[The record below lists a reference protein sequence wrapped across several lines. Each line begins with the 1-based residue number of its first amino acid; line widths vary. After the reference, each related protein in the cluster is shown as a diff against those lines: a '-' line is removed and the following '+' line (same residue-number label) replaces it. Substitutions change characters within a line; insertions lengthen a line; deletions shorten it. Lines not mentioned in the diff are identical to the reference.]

1 MKSKCLILFVF
12 IMILLSGCSALSPES
27 VGSQIVEILENE
39 PIDSQGNNA
48 PTVDPTYEN
57 QRDNT
62 LSEELVIHRAEGD
75 SDWPTGD
82 WTSTS
87 GQFEP
92 VCWEMPLTNAEN
104 MYLRYTVSNPR
115 LVKNIADLN
124 KDCFLSDCVVFHYTG
139 DSVEEYTYP
148 EFVDENSELLHD
160 IKMVLIDVTVENPDA
175 ANNLGYQDP
184 NGNILPNQYVFTITP
199 IGMVSEEISF
209 QSSTPAYYSLR
220 NSCPEREDGFS
231 VEPGKSVSF
240 QLGYLI
246 SNRPDGSEIENSAL
260 GLTLE
265 GTKSVWWF
273 NLMLEDQK

>member
-1 MKSKCLILFVF
+1 MVSQDKVEEMTKNEEFLREYDIAVDHYESYMNSKDTWFAKNYPNNKEDVIAYFSAEYGLDQTIPIYSGGLG
-12 IMILLSGCSALSPES
+12 ILSGDHLKSASDLGIPLVAVGLLYKNGYFNQKINAYGMQES
-27 VGSQIVEILENE
+27 EYYNLDMYN
-39 PIDSQGNNA
+39 
-48 PTVDPTYEN
+48 
-57 QRDNT
+57 
-62 LSEELVIHRAEGD
+62 L
-75 SDWPTGD
+75 
-82 WTSTS
+82 
-87 GQFEP
+87 
-92 VCWEMPLTNAEN
+92 PLT
-104 MYLRYTVSNPR
+104 TV
-115 LVKNIADLN
+115 K
-124 KDCFLSDCVVFHYTG
+124 
-139 DSVEEYTYP
+139 
-148 EFVDENSELLHD
+148 DENGELIHD
-160 IKMVLIDVTVENPDA
+160 IKMVIIDVTVENPDG

-273 NLMLEDQK
+273 NLMLEDEK